1 MVMML
6 NKRGEEPTKRRGQW
20 SATPALR
27 KDPQM
32 TVMSV
37 TIVTAA
43 RTPYLS
49 RFLVTI
55 TVTVV

>member
-1 MVMML
+1 ML
-6 NKRGEEPTKRRGQW
+6 NKRGEEPTKRRG
-20 SATPALR
+20 TPALR
-27 KDPQM
+27 KPSQM
-32 TVMSV
+32 TVMSVMSV